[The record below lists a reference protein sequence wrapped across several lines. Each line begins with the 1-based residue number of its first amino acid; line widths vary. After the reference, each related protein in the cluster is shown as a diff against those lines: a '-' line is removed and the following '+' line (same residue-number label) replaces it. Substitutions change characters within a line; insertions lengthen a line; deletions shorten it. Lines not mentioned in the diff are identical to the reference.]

1 MSNIH
6 ALVLFSVLTAI
17 LLAVGWLIGGYWG
30 LVFAFII
37 SIAINFASFWFSDR
51 LVLRMYK
58 ARPSNDKRLNSIV
71 EKLAFEAKLPIP
83 RTYLIPAK
91 VPNAFATGRG
101 TKHAAV
107 AVTEGLLELNDA
119 EVEGVIGHELGHIRH
134 RDILTS
140 TMAATIGG
148 TIAYLAQMA
157 YWNMLM
163 GGKDREGS
171 SIIGLI
177 MVVIFAPLAAMLIRL
192 AISRSMEY
200 KADRYAALLTRS
212 PSGLASA
219 LKKIETMAKQNPLH
233 ASSATSH
240 MWIANPFRQN
250 WFTGLFST
258 HPPMEKRI
266 KKLEAMSMKEIKA
279 E

>member
-1 MSNIH
+1 MSNVH
-6 ALVLFSVLTAI
+6 TVVLFSVLTAI
-17 LLAVGWLIGGYWG
+17 LLAVGWLLGGYWG

-37 SIAINFASFWFSDR
+37 SIVINFVSFWFSDR

-58 ARPSNDKRLNSIV
+58 ARPSNDKRLDTIV
-71 EKLAFEAKLPIP
+71 KNLAFEAKLPQPKAYIIP
-83 RTYLIPAK
+83 TK

-101 TKHAAV
+101 TRKSAV

-119 EVEGVIGHELGHIRH
+119 EIEGVIGHELGHIRN

-140 TMAATIGG
+140 TVAATIGG
-148 TIAYLAQMA
+148 TIAYFAQMA

-163 GGKDREGS
+163 GGENREGGS
-171 SIIGLI
+171 VIGLI
-177 MVVIFAPLAAMLIRL
+177 IVVIFAPLAALLIRL
-192 AISRSMEY
+192 AISRTMEY
-200 KADRYAALLTRS
+200 KADNYAALLTRN

-219 LKKIETMAKQNPLH
+219 LRKIESMAKQNPLR

-250 WFTGLFST
+250 WFTGLFAT
-258 HPPMEKRI
+258 HPPMAKRI
-266 KKLEAMSMKEIKA
+266 KRLEEMDMKHPE
-279 E
+279 EG